1 MAVAKDALAIVI
13 VLGVT
18 IFASGVAIY
27 YYQSR
32 RHQKRATA
40 LKNSHRTYDVENQA
54 MISLKR
60 EPQATMWRCK
70 SDAGPRAKQPSAN
83 RAALPR
89 SQSAG
94 ATVGLARPALAHLP
108 RWSRPARRT

>member
-1 MAVAKDALAIVI
+1 MSEEPVNIHRDLLTT
-13 VLGVT
+13 LGT
-18 IFASGVAIY
+18 
-27 YYQSR
+27 Q
-32 RHQKRATA
+32 
-40 LKNSHRTYDVENQA
+40 NQA

-70 SDAGPRAKQPSAN
+70 SDAGPRAKQPSEN